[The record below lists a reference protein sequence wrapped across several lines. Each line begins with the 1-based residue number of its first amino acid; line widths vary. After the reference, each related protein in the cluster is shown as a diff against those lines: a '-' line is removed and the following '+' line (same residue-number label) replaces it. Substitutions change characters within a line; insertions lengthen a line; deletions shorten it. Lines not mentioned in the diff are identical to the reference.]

1 MRDDDRDLLPGGSAS
16 RWFRGGPSARGRI
29 LDPDDDDIDVIVV
42 RRRHGRVIDHDAIDQ
57 TAMRRA
63 RKPDGWDRSRAPVR
77 RGSGRGAALVLFGL
91 LLVVLVWWR
100 WSAEGGAYRTFPP
113 SGSVTVTTAMR
124 PGSATARLAITAG
137 GQNAILQLLAPTTGH
152 HVLSIFLRAG
162 ETRIVPVPPGTW
174 RLRVIE
180 GRTWAGPRRLFG
192 DGTHIRRYPHLLHLD
207 RASHLSLS
215 LADPSEGHRP

>member
-1 MRDDDRDLLPGGSAS
+1 MRDDDRDLLPGGSAP
-16 RWFRGGPSARGRI
+16 RWFRGARSAWGRVV
-29 LDPDDDDIDVIVV
+29 DDDDIDVIVV
-42 RRRHGRVIDHDAIDQ
+42 RRRNGWVIDHDPIERPGL
-57 TAMRRA
+57 RRA
-63 RKPDGWDRSRAPVR
+63 RRPDGRGGTRAP
-77 RGSGRGAALVLFGL
+77 GHSDSARGAALILLGL
-91 LLVVLVWWR
+91 LLVVLIWWW
-100 WSAEGGAYRTFPP
+100 WSADGAAYRTFPP

-124 PGSATARLAITAG
+124 PGSATARLAITPG
-137 GQNAILQLLAPTTGH
+137 GQNAIVQLLAPTTGH